1 MKGFFSILRLVAV
14 FAGMLILLEWNNA
27 EIAKLDNHV
36 GYVVD
41 IDNSNK
47 VIIVLDANQHL
58 TIPFKK
64 LAYGYQ
70 PRLGDCVKRTWYRV
84 GWKSLPKLGK
94 AYCSLENYDS
104 PSQRI

>member
-1 MKGFFSILRLVAV
+1 MKGFFSILTLVAV

-64 LAYGYQ
+64 LIRIPTA
-70 PRLGDCVKRTWYRV
+70 PWRLCEENVVPGGVEITSEVRE
-84 GWKSLPKLGK
+84 SLLLLGELRF
-94 AYCSLENYDS
+94 S
-104 PSQRI
+104 